1 MNFLAHTYLSFG
13 EPGLIV
19 GNYLG
24 DFVTNKVMKTLPLE
38 VQSGVK
44 LHRFIDSYT
53 DRHPVVKEGTRMLH
67 STMGKYA
74 PVVLDIYFDYLLS
87 KFWTDYEEVSLRAYC
102 THSYQALTEYQS
114 IMPSVISDRAERMI
128 ADRWLENY
136 QHYIGLERVFGFLS
150 RRARFKSNLAHAP
163 EVLKELEDPLGK
175 IFNRF
180 FPDLEHYA
188 RAEVMKS
195 ALDPAGK
202 TSEKPLGH
210 TS

>member
-1 MNFLAHTYLSFG
+1 MNFLAHTYLSFR

-24 DFVTNKVMKTLPLE
+24 DFVTNKVMKTLPRE

-44 LHRFIDSYT
+44 LHRFIDSFT
-53 DRHPVVKEGTRMLH
+53 DRHPVVKEGTRLLH
-67 STMGKYA
+67 PTMGKYA

-87 KFWTDYEEVSLRAYC
+87 KFWTDYEETSLTAYC
-102 THSYQALTEYQS
+102 TQSYQVIIEYRS
-114 IMPSVISDRAERMI
+114 IMPPLISDRAERMV

-136 QHYIGLERVFGFLS
+136 QHYPGLERVFGFLS
-150 RRARFKSNLAHAP
+150 RRARFQSNLADAP
-163 EVLKELEDPLGK
+163 QVLKELEAPLGK

-188 RAEVMKS
+188 KAEVMKS
-195 ALDPAGK
+195 THIPARK
-202 TSEKPLGH
+202 SFD
-210 TS
+210 